1 MAQSC
6 FQGAMNAR
14 QTTGDF
20 LDRVR
25 NLFHKK
31 KIDGFQAAKEVARS
45 ADALRRAAWTT
56 APPATWAMGRV
67 FASRTLRGGTAA
79 NVDKDII
86 R

>member
-1 MAQSC
+1 
-6 FQGAMNAR
+6 MNAR

-31 KIDGFQAAKEVARS
+31 KIDGFQAGKGVASS

-67 FASRTLRGGTAA
+67 FASRTLKGGTVT
-79 NVDKDII
+79 NVDKGIL